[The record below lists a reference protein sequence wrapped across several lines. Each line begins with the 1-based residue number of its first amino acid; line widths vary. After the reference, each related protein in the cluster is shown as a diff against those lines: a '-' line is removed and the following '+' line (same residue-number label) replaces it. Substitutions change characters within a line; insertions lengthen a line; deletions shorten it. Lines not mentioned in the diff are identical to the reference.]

1 MIKKA
6 HFILLMLIANIPL
19 SHATT
24 YYVDATNGNDNNK
37 GLSPALAIKT
47 LTKAS
52 SLKLTAGD
60 ELLLASGQKFIGS
73 ISYENLKGDK
83 DNPIKISN
91 YPMNNQ
97 VKAQINAAGYL
108 YGIHLKNSSFVQVS
122 NISITAKAGGV
133 PKWLKA
139 QVRKNNKNQ
148 QKNMRIGLFVESN
161 KQGNYQ
167 SIHINNVNVSDVFYA
182 EPGIIRS
189 KKETHSANGTK
200 SYGWGIRFIARKNTT
215 LSNISVRN
223 SKVSNVSHTGIKF
236 TGHNKAI
243 DEVIIFNN
251 KVSKTGGPGMQMSG
265 VTNAHVSNNLVNYS
279 GSSDDSRKWGRG
291 SGMWT
296 WGSSN
301 ILVEHNQFLNAS
313 GPGDSAGFHIDF
325 NCDNIVV
332 QYNLS
337 MNNAGGFAEILGN
350 NYNNAY
356 RYNISI
362 NDGYRVKGENNAF
375 QEGKIFW
382 LNGYQGS
389 KARKGPFNSY
399 FYNNT
404 IYVESDIIAKVAV
417 AKTTKGAFI
426 ANNIFY
432 IKGDSKLVKGDQ
444 YKPEKSGESDI
455 ENIIFKNNLFL
466 KANNWPSKVLIQ
478 DQAPIL
484 GDAQFTNGGGIALKD
499 YIPTNIALI
508 KDKGIKVETIP
519 HDQVALKFGLELT
532 HDILGNKIIGRPDL
546 GAIEVTETLKPYAR

>member
-6 HFILLMLIANIPL
+6 HMFLVVLMANITL

-24 YYVDATNGNDNNK
+24 YYVDAINGNDNNK
-37 GLSPALAIKT
+37 GISPAFAIKT
-47 LTKAS
+47 LAKAS

-60 ELLLASGQKFIGS
+60 ELLLAAGQTFIGS
-73 ISYENLKGDK
+73 LRYEYLKGNK
-83 DNPIKISN
+83 GNPIKISN
-91 YPMNNQ
+91 YPTNNHE
-97 VKAQINAAGYL
+97 KAQINAAGYL
-108 YGIHLKNSSFVQVS
+108 YGIHLKNSSFVDVS
-122 NISITAKAGGV
+122 NLAIKANAGGI
-133 PKWLKA
+133 PKWVKQQA
-139 QVRKNNKNQ
+139 KNKSKNK
-148 QKNMRIGLFVESN
+148 MRIGLFVESI
-161 KQGNYQ
+161 KKGNYQ
-167 SIHINNVNVSDVFYA
+167 SIHINNVDISDVFYA

-189 KKETHSANGTK
+189 TKETHSANGTK

-215 LSNISVRN
+215 LSNITVSN

-236 TGHNKAI
+236 TGFNKGI
-243 DEVIIFNN
+243 NQVKLFNN
-251 KVSKTGGPGMQMSG
+251 RVTKTGGPGMQMSG
-265 VTNAHVSNNLVNYS
+265 VTNAHVNNNHVNFS

-296 WGSSN
+296 WSSSN
-301 ILVEHNQFLNAS
+301 ILVEHNEFLNAS

-325 NCDNIVV
+325 NCDNVVV

-362 NDGYRVKGENNAF
+362 NDGYRIKGKNNAF
-375 QEGKIFW
+375 QEGKTFW
-382 LNGYQGS
+382 LSGYQGS

-404 IYVESDIIAKVAV
+404 IYVESDIIAKIAV

-444 YKPEKSGESDI
+444 YKPEKSGKSDI

-484 GDAQFTNGGGIALKD
+484 GDAQFTNGGGITLKD

-532 HDILGNKIIGRPDL
+532 HDILGNKIVGRPDL
-546 GAIEVTETLKPYAR
+546 GAIEVTETLKTYAR